1 MALLNGY
8 THDIFVSY
16 AHNDNQPL
24 VSGTDGWVRTLVNL
38 LRVRTVEKVGNNALD
53 IWMDYELSGNSA
65 VTPTITD
72 ALTGSAILLFIGSES
87 YLASA
92 WCQRELDGFLRGSVE
107 NRSADALKRLF
118 MISRDKIDRSRL
130 PEPLRDLIGYKFWKE
145 NAGRPIPLGFPL
157 PERNDTEYWSALN
170 TISLEIA
177 DTLKTLQQDP
187 ATPPAPTGPIV
198 HLAEVTEDLEP
209 LRQDIAAYL
218 KQAGINILPNSYYPR
233 DAIRSFQDAVER
245 DLRSCTLFVQLLSA
259 VPGRKPAELPQGFS
273 GLQYQLAQVARKDV
287 LQWRNPDLNLND
299 VGDAEQRK
307 LLSGSTVIAEGLEV
321 FKQRVKEHVFAP
333 KTPSPPVTPPRSQKL
348 IFINTESGD
357 RKIAERIANCVTRK
371 GFGFVLSRE
380 TKVRNELRERLQEC
394 DGAIII
400 YASSPAKWVVRQQGY
415 IRKIFQEMNP
425 PPPTVAIYETQ
436 EEHSEFLDQRYFPTF
451 YFDRNVTCEAL
462 DPFLEEVKKRCR

>member
-1 MALLNGY
+1 MALLTGY

-16 AHNDNQPL
+16 AHNDNQAM
-24 VSGTDGWVRTLVNL
+24 VSGMDGWVRTLVNL
-38 LRVRTVEKVGNNALD
+38 LRVRTVEKIGSNALD
-53 IWMDYELSGNSA
+53 IWMDYELCGNSP

-92 WCQRELDGFLRGSVE
+92 WCQRELNAFLTGSVADR
-107 NRSADALKRLF
+107 RSDALKRLF

-130 PEPLRDLIGYKFWKE
+130 PEPLRDLIGYKFWRE
-145 NAGRPIPLGFPL
+145 DAGRPIPLGFPL

-177 DTLKTLQQDP
+177 DTLKTLQQGP
-187 ATPPAPTGPIV
+187 ATPPQSGPIV

-209 LRQDIAAYL
+209 VRQDVAAYL

-233 DAIRSFQDAVER
+233 DAISSFQDAVER
-245 DLRSCTLFVQLLSA
+245 DLRNSTLFVQLLSA

-273 GLQYQLAQVARKDV
+273 GLQYQLAQVARKEI
-287 LQWRNPDLNLND
+287 LQWRNPELNLKD
-299 VGDAEQRK
+299 VGDDEHRK
-307 LLSGSTVIAEGLEV
+307 LLLGSTVIAEGLEG
-321 FKQRVKEHVFAP
+321 FKQRVKDRIFAP
-333 KTPSPPVTPPRSQKL
+333 KPIPVPPHSQKL

-380 TKVRNELRERLQEC
+380 TRVRNELGERLQEC

-415 IRKIFQEMNP
+415 IRKIFQELDP

-436 EEHSEFLDQRYFPTF
+436 EEHPEFLDQRYFPTY

>member
-1 MALLNGY
+1 MALLTGY

-16 AHNDNQPL
+16 AHNDNKPL
-24 VSGTDGWVRTLVNL
+24 VCGEEGWVRTLINL
-38 LRVRTVEKVGNNALD
+38 LRVRTVEKIGSDALD
-53 IWMDYELSGNSA
+53 IWMDYDLSGNSP

-72 ALTGSAILLFIGSES
+72 ALTCSAILLFIGSES

-92 WCQRELDGFLRGSVE
+92 WCQRELNAFLTGSVE
-107 NRSADALKRLF
+107 DRRSDALKRLF
-118 MISRDKIDRSRL
+118 MISRDNIDRSRL
-130 PEPLRDLIGYKFWKE
+130 PVPLRDLIGYKFWKE

-177 DTLKTLQQDP
+177 DTLKGFQQGP
-187 ATPPAPTGPIV
+187 ATPPRTGPIV

-209 LRQDIAAYL
+209 LRQDVAAYL
-218 KQAGINILPNSYYPR
+218 KQAGVSILPNSYYPR
-233 DAIRSFQDAVER
+233 DAIKSFQDAVER
-245 DLRSCTLFVQLLSA
+245 DLTNSTLFVQLLSA

-273 GLQYQLAQVARKDV
+273 GLQYQLAQVARKDI
-287 LQWRNPDLNLND
+287 LQWRNPDLNPND
-299 VGDAEQRK
+299 VGDTEHRK
-307 LLSGSTVIAEGLEV
+307 LLSGSTVIAEGFEV
-321 FKQRVKEHVFAP
+321 FKQRVKERVFAP
-333 KTPSPPVTPPRSQKL
+333 RPPSPQPTQRHGQKL

-380 TKVRNELRERLQEC
+380 TRMRNELRERLQEC

-415 IRKIFQEMNP
+415 IRKMFQELNP

-436 EEHSEFLDQRYFPTF
+436 EEHPEFLDQRYFPTF
-451 YFDRNVTCEAL
+451 YFDRNITCEAL
-462 DPFLEEVKKRCR
+462 DPFLEEVKSRCR

>member
-38 LRVRTVEKVGNNALD
+38 LRVRTVEKVGSNALD

-72 ALTGSAILLFIGSES
+72 ALTRSAILLFVGSES

-92 WCQRELDGFLRGSVE
+92 WCQRELNAFLRGSVE
-107 NRSADALKRLF
+107 DRRSNALKRLF

-130 PEPLRDLIGYKFWKE
+130 PEPLQDLIGYKFWRE
-145 NAGRPIPLGFPL
+145 DAGRPIPLGFPL

-177 DTLKTLQQDP
+177 DTLKTLQQGP
-187 ATPPAPTGPIV
+187 ATPAQTGPVV

-209 LRQDIAAYL
+209 LRQDVAAYL
-218 KQAGINILPNSYYPR
+218 KQAGINILPNGYYPR
-233 DAIRSFQDAVER
+233 DGIRSFQDAVER

-259 VPGRKPAELPQGFS
+259 VPGRKPTELPQGFS
-273 GLQYQLAQVARKDV
+273 GLQYQLAQVAQKDI

-299 VGDAEQRK
+299 IGDTEHRK
-307 LLSGSTVIAEGLEV
+307 LLLGSTVIAEGLEV
-321 FKQRVKEHVFAP
+321 FKQRVKEHVFAQ
-333 KTPSPPVTPPRSQKL
+333 KRPSHPVTAPHSQKL

-380 TKVRNELRERLQEC
+380 TKVRNELQERLQEC

-415 IRKIFQEMNP
+415 IRKIFQELNP

-436 EEHSEFLDQRYFPTF
+436 EEHPEFLDQRYFPTF

>member
-1 MALLNGY
+1 MALLTGY

-16 AHNDNQPL
+16 AHNDNQPM
-24 VSGTDGWVRTLVNL
+24 VSGMDGWVRTLVNL
-38 LRVRTVEKVGNNALD
+38 LRVRTVEKIGSNALD
-53 IWMDYELSGNSA
+53 IWMDYELNGNSP

-92 WCQRELDGFLRGSVE
+92 WCQRELNAFLTGSVAD
-107 NRSADALKRLF
+107 RSSDALKRLF

-130 PEPLRDLIGYKFWKE
+130 PEPLRDLIGYKFWRE
-145 NAGRPIPLGFPL
+145 DAGRPIPLGFPL

-177 DTLKTLQQDP
+177 DTLKTLQQG
-187 ATPPAPTGPIV
+187 PAPPPQAGPIV

-209 LRQDIAAYL
+209 VRQEVAAYL

-233 DAIRSFQDAVER
+233 DAISSFQDAVER
-245 DLRSCTLFVQLLSA
+245 DLRNSTLFVQLLSA

-273 GLQYQLAQVARKDV
+273 GLQYQLAQVARKEI
-287 LQWRNPDLNLND
+287 LQWRNPDLNLKD
-299 VGDAEQRK
+299 VGDDEHRK
-307 LLSGSTVIAEGLEV
+307 LLLGSTVIAEGLEV
-321 FKQRVKEHVFAP
+321 FKQRVKDRIFAP
-333 KTPSPPVTPPRSQKL
+333 KPIPVPPHSQKL

-380 TKVRNELRERLQEC
+380 TRVRNELGERLQEC

-415 IRKIFQEMNP
+415 IRKIFQELDP

-436 EEHSEFLDQRYFPTF
+436 EEHPEFLDQRYFPTY